1 MSGNL
6 VESVNL
12 QVECFGTVNVQK
24 KTNKKVVQDIFRLCL
39 RAKRLDNATV
49 LFGSKAP
56 PLLLLWPRH
65 ESRRKVQAREISTL
79 EMSSDEK
86 GGCKKCKF
94 YCFILVPGLM
104 KGAKELCYHAL
115 FKGISN
121 NLITLLYTYSNQR
134 HKTCWQKCLNL
145 LYRLRQGWA
154 QDHVKSTKFLQLAQD
169 LTSYILILHC

>member
-1 MSGNL
+1 M
-6 VESVNL
+6 ESVNL
-12 QVECFGTVNVQK
+12 QVECFGTYKRRRTK
-24 KTNKKVVQDIFRLCL
+24 KSFRTGFGLCL
-39 RAKRLDNATV
+39 REKRLDNATV
-49 LFGSKAP
+49 LFGSKA

-65 ESRRKVQAREISTL
+65 ESRRKVQPREISTL

-94 YCFILVPGLM
+94 YCLILVPGLM

-121 NLITLLYTYSNQR
+121 NLTTLLCTYSNQR
-134 HKTCWQKCLNL
+134 HKMCWQKNL
-145 LYRLRQGWA
+145 FLQYRLRQGWA